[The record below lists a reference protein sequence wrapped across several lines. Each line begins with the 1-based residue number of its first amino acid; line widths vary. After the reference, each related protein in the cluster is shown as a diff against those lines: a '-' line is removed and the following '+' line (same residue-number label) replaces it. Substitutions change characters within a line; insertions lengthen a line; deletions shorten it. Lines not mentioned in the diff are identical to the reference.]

1 MKYKGSNV
9 SFPFNS
15 QNLLLDVPE
24 MKGRKWYSLKKD
36 LQPFNTRTSN

>member
-9 SFPFNS
+9 SFPFTS

-24 MKGRKWYSLKKD
+24 MKGRNWYSSKKD
-36 LQPFNTRTSN
+36 LRPFITRTSN